1 MKKSALITGA
11 EGFIG
16 SHLCEMLYKLNYKV
30 NVVTQYNSFNS
41 HGWLENSKYFER
53 YNIYHGDL
61 RDENFCNKITF
72 KKDIVFNLASLIA
85 IPFSYESPKLYFDN
99 NVGLTLNLL
108 NSCRLNKV
116 KRLIHVSSSEV
127 YGTAQYVPIDEK
139 HPLQPQSPYSA
150 SKISADAAVFSFY
163 CSYGLP
169 ISIVRPFNTYGP
181 RQSSRAIIPTIISQ
195 LLSGKKIINLG
206 DLSPTRDFNYVLD
219 TCRGIIEISKSREA
233 IGEIINIGSGS
244 EISIKNLFHLIN
256 KIMNLNAKTNSDK
269 SRIRPKKSEVKRLLC
284 DNTKMKRLTNFSNK
298 VSLEEGLKKTIK
310 WMEKQNISSL
320 RPDKYVK

>member
-1 MKKSALITGA
+1 M
-11 EGFIG
+11 
-16 SHLCEMLYKLNYKV
+16 
-30 NVVTQYNSFNS
+30 
-41 HGWLENSKYFER
+41 
-53 YNIYHGDL
+53 
-61 RDENFCNKITF
+61 
-72 KKDIVFNLASLIA
+72 
-85 IPFSYESPKLYFDN
+85 
-99 NVGLTLNLL
+99 TLNLL

-195 LLSGKKIINLG
+195 LLSGKNYVWRPF
-206 DLSPTRDFNYVLD
+206 PTRDFNYVLD

-298 VSLEEGLKKTIK
+298 VSLEEGLKK
-310 WMEKQNISSL
+310 NN
-320 RPDKYVK
+320 